1 MLPDVLAEMVSSIE
15 TALTHLAMT
24 EGGGAGPHA
33 DPLTG
38 VGIGAAPHTGTARTA
53 ASADEA
59 IDKLEGVDR
68 AMAERLHVIVLEE
81 APHLHPKTFYGFP
94 AYAKDGKV
102 VVFYQPAS
110 KFKTR
115 YGTVSFDDTA
125 HLDDGPMWPVSFAV
139 VEVTAEVAKAV
150 RDAVRRASPSE

>member
-1 MLPDVLAEMVSSIE
+1 MA
-15 TALTHLAMT
+15 T
-24 EGGGAGPHA
+24 GGAGFSDEERA
-33 DPLTG
+33 AMKQRAEELKATKG
-38 VGIGAAPHTGTARTA
+38 LKGAAKLEKENEACL
-53 ASADEA
+53 EA
-59 IDKLEGVDR
+59 IDKLAGVDR

-81 APHLHPKTFYGFP
+81 AAHLTPKTYYGFP

-125 HLDDGPMWPVSFAV
+125 QLDDGPMWPVSFAIA
-139 VEVTAEVAKAV
+139 EVTAEVEKRI
-150 RDAVRRASPSE
+150 RDAVRRAAPAA

>member
-1 MLPDVLAEMVSSIE
+1 MA
-15 TALTHLAMT
+15 T
-24 EGGGAGPHA
+24 GGAGFSDEERA
-33 DPLTG
+33 AMKQRAEELKAMKG
-38 VGIGAAPHTGTARTA
+38 LKGAAKLEKENEACL
-53 ASADEA
+53 EA

-81 APHLHPKTFYGFP
+81 AAHLTPKTYYGFP

-125 HLDDGPMWPVSFAV
+125 QLDDGPMWPVSFAIA
-139 VEVTAEVAKAV
+139 EVTAEVEKRI
-150 RDAVRRASPSE
+150 RDAVRRAAPAA

>member
-1 MLPDVLAEMVSSIE
+1 MAGSGAGFSDEERA
-15 TALTHLAMT
+15 AMT
-24 EGGGAGPHA
+24 QRAEELKAMKGLKG
-33 DPLTG
+33 
-38 VGIGAAPHTGTARTA
+38 
-53 ASADEA
+53 SAKREKENEACLEA
-59 IDKLEGVDR
+59 IDKLDGVDR

-81 APHLHPKTFYGFP
+81 APHLTPKTFYGFP

-125 HLDDGPMWPVSFAV
+125 QLDDGPMWPVSFAV
-139 VEVTAEVAKAV
+139 VEVTAEVEKTV

>member
-1 MLPDVLAEMVSSIE
+1 MA
-15 TALTHLAMT
+15 T
-24 EGGGAGPHA
+24 GGAGFSDEERA
-33 DPLTG
+33 AMKQRAEELKASKG
-38 VGIGAAPHTGTARTA
+38 LKGAAKHEKENEACL
-53 ASADEA
+53 EA

-81 APHLHPKTFYGFP
+81 AAHLTPKTYYGFP

-102 VVFYQPAS
+102 VVFYQPAL

-125 HLDDGPMWPVSFAV
+125 QLDDGPMWPVSFAIA
-139 VEVTAEVAKAV
+139 EVTAEVEKRI
-150 RDAVRRASPSE
+150 RDAVRRAASAA

>member
-1 MLPDVLAEMVSSIE
+1 MATGGEGFSDEERAAMKQRAEE
-15 TALTHLAMT
+15 LTATKGLK
-24 EGGGAGPHA
+24 
-33 DPLTG
+33 
-38 VGIGAAPHTGTARTA
+38 GAAKLEKENEACL
-53 ASADEA
+53 EA

-81 APHLHPKTFYGFP
+81 AAHLTPKTYYGFP

-125 HLDDGPMWPVSFAV
+125 QLDDGPMWPVSFAIA
-139 VEVTAEVAKAV
+139 EVTAEVEK
-150 RDAVRRASPSE
+150 RIREAVRRAAPAA

>member
-1 MLPDVLAEMVSSIE
+1 MA
-15 TALTHLAMT
+15 T
-24 EGGGAGPHA
+24 GGAGFSDEERA
-33 DPLTG
+33 AMKQRAEELTATKG
-38 VGIGAAPHTGTARTA
+38 LKGAAKLEKENEACL
-53 ASADEA
+53 EA

-81 APHLHPKTFYGFP
+81 AAHLTPKTYYGFP

-125 HLDDGPMWPVSFAV
+125 QLDDGPMWPVSFAIA
-139 VEVTAEVAKAV
+139 EVTAEVEKRI
-150 RDAVRRASPSE
+150 RDAVRRAAPAA